1 MNAVEGRGNVEP
13 APRVRRVKRY
23 STEIPEGWWKLMR
36 RRKSG
41 LSKNRFDSYLI
52 APDGKR
58 LRSSVELWKY
68 LKDNNLT
75 WPQTC
80 CDTKSIFSQK
90 SHHNLCTEDA
100 DEILLENNPKAPK
113 IHAPES
119 TANELFRDTI
129 VKSEIVPEQSRSL
142 IDHSYYFKQEDEKDI
157 FAEDMCIESPTFENG
172 IRQDTIA
179 EYLAMKFSIKT
190 EDCEVPE
197 CWTSV
202 NDSHAE
208 VLSAAHHN
216 TVEHQSSVSGLCNT
230 VKHSEKSNLT
240 SQLSNI
246 CLNSIP
252 LSNVK
257 EGALRQYEVRPRKWI
272 PPKSPF
278 NLIQETLFH
287 DPWQLLLATI
297 FLTKTEAQRATESF
311 YRFIE
316 RWPTADDIID
326 ADITEL
332 SQFITPLGFHRL
344 RAYSI
349 KKFSYEFRHKSWE
362 DPIQLF
368 GIGRYGSDSY
378 KIFVTGEW
386 QNCHPQDHMLQKY
399 VHWLA
404 ANYPLETN
412 K

>member
-1 MNAVEGRGNVEP
+1 MNALVGRGNVEP
-13 APRVRRVKRY
+13 TPRVRRIKRY
-23 STEIPEGWWKLMR
+23 SSEIPEGWWKLMR

-41 LSKNRFDSYLI
+41 LSKNRFDSYVI

-68 LKDNNLT
+68 LKDNDIT

-80 CDTKSIFSQK
+80 CDIKIIFSQK
-90 SHHNLCTEDA
+90 SHHLLYSEDA
-100 DEILLENNPKAPK
+100 DEILLENNPRAPK
-113 IHAPES
+113 ICASEPAE
-119 TANELFRDTI
+119 NEFFNNTVI
-129 VKSEIVPEQSRSL
+129 KSEIETDASRSL
-142 IDHSYYFKQEDEKDI
+142 IDHSYYFKQEEEKDI
-157 FAEDMCIESPTFENG
+157 CAEDMYVESPNFENG
-172 IRQDTIA
+172 IRRDTIA

-190 EDCEVPE
+190 EDYEDSE

-202 NDSHAE
+202 NDPQSE
-208 VLSAAHHN
+208 VPSA
-216 TVEHQSSVSGLCNT
+216 VLDSGVKHQTPVSGLCNT

-240 SQLSNI
+240 LQLSNI

-252 LSNVK
+252 LSNAK

-349 KKFSYEFRHKSWE
+349 KKFSYEFRHKLWE

-368 GIGRYGSDSY
+368 GIGKYGSDSY

-386 QNCHPQDHMLQKY
+386 QNCQPQDHMLQKY

-404 ANYPLETN
+404 ANYPLENN